1 MWEQICMNQPSS
13 IDPVLAFDAAG
24 QRVCARELFFLL
36 ASWLVIVLALA
47 SLAAQNLS
55 APGLYYD
62 ESIAAGLAK
71 DFLQNK
77 LRGVH
82 LPGYWPSVL
91 FGRPFPTMI
100 QDYCGALASWLLIP
114 TFKVFGATLPVLR
127 SATFSWDMAALLL
140 FMLWIWRWLGLA
152 VALLAGALLASDPA
166 FFFLGLLDWGFAVPS
181 FLCRAAGL
189 CLVLVWWENGRN
201 RYVFLAAACFGLGF
215 FNKADFSVFIAGL
228 AAAAAIVYARPLWG
242 RLRAWRSLL
251 PLAFLGFGL
260 GAFPIIHYMPHIL
273 HDATT
278 GVTAAPAE
286 FSEKLHTMLTMY
298 DGSYFFR
305 LMEVGGVFR
314 KMFAAPSSVWSP
326 FGVAVL
332 CSSLVLA
339 VEATVRRSVEFT
351 RAARFLLVSALL
363 VTLGVFIVPGAVRLH
378 HAVLVVPLPHLIVAT
393 AVVVVWRRMP
403 ADAIAGGVLRGLL
416 TIALL
421 VVLFGQGRALQMTR
435 HTIRISGGRG
445 YWSASMDEFC
455 QEIKGR
461 SNLTIASVDWGFN
474 EQVLFLTD
482 EPRAVEPFWQ
492 FKPGFMPPRLR
503 QAANV
508 IYLAHP
514 PDYSVFGFDHFYL
527 DEARAAPTNF
537 EIKPWRDRQ
546 GHIDFYSIAFRQQRP
561 SGAGQPIQG
570 NQ

>member
-1 MWEQICMNQPSS
+1 MNQPSS
-13 IDPVLAFDAAG
+13 TDSVVAVHATRRG
-24 QRVCARELFFLL
+24 VCRRELLFLL
-36 ASWLVIVLALA
+36 ASWLVIVLTLA

-55 APGLYYD
+55 VPGLNYD
-62 ESIAAGLAK
+62 EAIAAGLAK
-71 DFLQNK
+71 DFLRNESH
-77 LRGVH
+77 GAH
-82 LPGYWPSVL
+82 LSGYRASSL

-100 QDYCGALASWLLIP
+100 QSYCGALASWFLIP
-114 TFKVFGATLPVLR
+114 IFKVFGATLPVLR
-127 SATFSWDMAALLL
+127 SATFSWDIAALLL

-152 VALLAGALLASDPA
+152 VALLAGVLLASDPS

-189 CLVLVWWENGRN
+189 CLVGLWWENGLN

-242 RLRAWRSLL
+242 RLRAWRWLL

-260 GAFPIIHYMPHIL
+260 GAFPIIHNLPRVL
-273 HDATT
+273 RSAAT
-278 GVTAAPAE
+278 GDKAGPGD
-286 FSEKLHTMLTMY
+286 FSEKLHTMLSMY

-326 FGVAVL
+326 FGAAVL
-332 CSSLVLA
+332 FSSLVLA
-339 VEATVRRSVEFT
+339 VEATVWRSVEFT

-393 AVVVVWRRMP
+393 AIVVVWRRMP
-403 ADAIAGGVLRGLL
+403 ADAIAGGVLRGLV

-421 VVLFGQGRALQMTR
+421 VVLFGQAHALQMTR
-435 HTIRISGGRG
+435 QTIAISGGRG
-445 YWSASMDEFC
+445 YWSASMDDFC
-455 QEIKGR
+455 REIKGR
-461 SNLTIASVDWGFN
+461 SDLTIASLDWGFN

-482 EPRAVEPFWQ
+482 EPRAEEPFWK
-492 FKPGFMPPRLR
+492 FKPGAMLPSLN
-503 QAANV
+503 QLTNV

-514 PDYSVFGFDHFYL
+514 PDYSVFGFDRFYL
-527 DEARAAPTNF
+527 DEARAAPINF

-546 GHIDFYSIAFRQQRP
+546 GHIDFYSIAFRRH
-561 SGAGQPIQG
+561 A
-570 NQ
+570 N